1 MSKRGDA
8 KSLALDVYQ
17 RIRQGIFDGYIKPG
31 TRLQPS
37 VLGKEYSASTT
48 VVREALILLSGD
60 RLVNSQ
66 IGVGFSVPELDR
78 NELHDL
84 TLVRCHNETLA
95 LTLAIERGGVEW
107 ETEVLAAHHRLSRT
121 PRRTP
126 GGEVHGNPDWFNAHR
141 AFHAKLIEACGIPAL
156 TDICDKLA
164 AATEIYRVSSGPI
177 TTSSARNVEKEHA
190 DILAAVLN
198 RNATQAAA
206 LLKQHYQATAENL
219 LAHWPNDTEG
229 EAPVTPSSEAPEL

>member
-17 RIRQGIFDGYIKPG
+17 RIRQDIFDGHIKPG
-31 TRLQPS
+31 TRLQPGI
-37 VLGKEYSASTT
+37 LGKEYSASTT
-48 VVREALILLSGD
+48 VVREALILLTGD
-60 RLVNSQ
+60 RLVVSQ

-78 NELHDL
+78 KELHDL

-95 LTLAIERGGVEW
+95 LTLAIERGGVDW

-126 GGEVHGNPDWFNAHR
+126 GDELYGNPDWFSAHR
-141 AFHAKLIEACGIPAL
+141 VFHAKLIEACGIPAL

-190 DILAAVLN
+190 DILEAVLN
-198 RNATQAAA
+198 RDAAQASA
-206 LLKQHYQATAENL
+206 LLERHYTATAKNL
-219 LAHWPNDTEG
+219 LAHWPGDP
-229 EAPVTPSSEAPEL
+229 EA